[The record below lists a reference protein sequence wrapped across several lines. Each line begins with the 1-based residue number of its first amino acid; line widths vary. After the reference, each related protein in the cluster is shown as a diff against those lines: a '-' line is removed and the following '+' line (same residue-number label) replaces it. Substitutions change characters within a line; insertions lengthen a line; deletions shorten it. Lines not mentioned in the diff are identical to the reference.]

1 MTFKK
6 KHHAS
11 YSQRNEFWQ
20 GVDMD
25 KYWTS
30 SDYRE
35 KVEQAWDKHKYLYDH
50 EARTNLERAS
60 RED

>member
-1 MTFKK
+1 
-6 KHHAS
+6 
-11 YSQRNEFWQ
+11 
-20 GVDMD
+20 MD